1 MPVTTA
7 LAIFFL
13 IWWVVLFAVLPW
25 GIRSQHEGGEIAPGT
40 DPGAPAI
47 HGLKKKVIWTTVVA
61 TAVFGAFYW
70 AFVTRAIAFE
80 DLVTLWGLLK
90 PGSSP

>member
-1 MPVTTA
+1 MPITTA
-7 LAIFFL
+7 VAIFFL

-47 HGLKKKVIWTTVVA
+47 PNLGRKLLLTTVVSVVIFA
-61 TAVFGAFYW
+61 ACYVVYVDRLVSLEGLVQPFGM
-70 AFVTRAIAFE
+70 R
-80 DLVTLWGLLK
+80 
-90 PGSSP
+90 